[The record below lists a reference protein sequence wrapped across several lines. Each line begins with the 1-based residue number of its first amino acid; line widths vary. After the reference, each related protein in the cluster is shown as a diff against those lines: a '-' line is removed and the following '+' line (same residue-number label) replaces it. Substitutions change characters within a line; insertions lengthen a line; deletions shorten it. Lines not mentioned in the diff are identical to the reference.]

1 MVKKMR
7 ISKVYTKFG
16 DKGNTMLVGGEVV
29 SKSSDR
35 VESYGEVD
43 ELNSALGVACSGNM
57 LEEIKEIINLVQN
70 DLFIV
75 GADLASTK
83 STKVPRIGKVKINKL
98 EKTIDYY
105 NKKVGPLKE
114 FILPSGSSVGSYL
127 HLARTICRR
136 AERQIVLLGKT
147 EWVNPNVLIYI
158 NRLSDLLFVLARHQN
173 KESDEGEVFVNF
185 KK

>member
-16 DKGNTMLVGGEVV
+16 DKGKTILVGGEVV
-29 SKSSDR
+29 SKSSIR

-43 ELNSALGVACSGNM
+43 ELNSVLGVARSEDM
-57 LEEIKEIINLVQN
+57 LQEIKEIINMVQN

-98 EKTIDYY
+98 EKTINHY
-105 NKKVGPLKE
+105 NKRVGPLKE
-114 FILPSGSSVGSYL
+114 FILPSGSLVGSYL

-136 AERQIVLLGKT
+136 AERHVVLLSET
-147 EWVNPNVLIYI
+147 EWVNPNVLI
-158 NRLSDLLFVLARHQN
+158 
-173 KESDEGEVFVNF
+173 
-185 KK
+185 